1 MNADGS
7 NVVNLTNHS
16 ADDGRPAWS
25 PDDER
30 IAFISNRDGNYEIY
44 VMNADGSDPQRYTN
58 HPELDAFPEWSPD
71 GQYIA
76 FRSDRAGNLE
86 VFVLAVAD
94 PSTPFNWTNHP
105 SSDCHPRWTA
115 AAGATV
121 RVQHR
126 SRIAP
131 AAVTASPRV
140 APVNPSL
147 RTSIENCLGE

>member
-7 NVVNLTNHS
+7 NVVNLTNHA

-25 PDDER
+25 PDDAR

-44 VMNADGSDPQRYTN
+44 VMDADGSDPVRLTT

-86 VFVLAVAD
+86 VFVMAAD
-94 PSTPFNWTNHP
+94 GSGPFNWTNHP

-115 AAGATV
+115 EGGASLGSLPRVGRPAPTDPPASAAGARPMV
-121 RVQHR
+121 R
-126 SRIAP
+126 
-131 AAVTASPRV
+131 ASV
-140 APVNPSL
+140 G
-147 RTSIENCLGE
+147 NCLGE